1 MPGAGTAD
9 CVALIGQVLKRQNPL
24 IPQRVFHCLIS
35 EQAFSHCAENGGF
48 EQPIPLVPDKNL
60 GESVAILNRS
70 SCLFAQH
77 LHINGFLG
85 PLESAH

>member
-48 EQPIPLVPDKNL
+48 E
-60 GESVAILNRS
+60 ESKILLNEVTVS
-70 SCLFAQH
+70 SVKP
-77 LHINGFLG
+77 GWS
-85 PLESAH
+85 LEAYPSFYSGKTWYF